1 MLTCLDL
8 RSDGVPNLEEVR
20 EALTEI
26 IDDADRAGAVILR
39 VRHWAKGAFMKKA
52 LLDLKDVVKDV
63 LALGRY
69 ESATRL
75 IGSDAHQ
82 DLTLVV
88 GDRVQLPQVLL

>member
-1 MLTCLDL
+1 
-8 RSDGVPNLEEVR
+8 
-20 EALTEI
+20 
-26 IDDADRAGAVILR
+26 
-39 VRHWAKGAFMKKA
+39 MKKA

-82 DLTLVV
+82 DLPLVV
-88 GDRVQLPQVLL
+88 GVVSNSRRSCSEKG